1 MMLSSAQFLFR
12 APRTG
17 DPPTTAVVLEVI
29 GLLQPAPSSGRRW
42 PAGRQLI
49 ALGWAQDHVFAALG
63 LLVDVLRPA
72 ALEAMRVQHVDG
84 LNGSLECFDPR
95 GELDCML
102 GVLVTGTNARGPE
115 RLDVALSR
123 PAGEIFAATLINLLG
138 FERLEM
144 PGAND
149 IHLFRSRKNAGPG
162 SN

>member
-1 MMLSSAQFLFR
+1 MMLSTAQFLFR
-12 APRTG
+12 GPRTV
-17 DPPTTAVVLEVI
+17 DPPTTAVVLEVD

-49 ALGWAQDHVFAALG
+49 SLGWTRDYVFAALG
-63 LLVDVLRPA
+63 LLVDVLRPV

-84 LNGSLECFDPR
+84 LNGSLVCFDPR

-102 GVLVTGTNARGPE
+102 GVLVTGTNALGRE

-138 FERLEM
+138 FERLM
-144 PGAND
+144 CGPND
-149 IHLFRSRKNAGPG
+149 NIYLFRASTNTR